1 MIPFP
6 FFFWLYIEIVG
17 IHDHERTKRYYFEA
31 SEDEK
36 RRTRIRSLKKKAMSA
51 STKLTHSLK
60 RRSKRVAHCRFASI
74 STEDFRDEKEE
85 EAVNSFRQALIEK
98 DLLPVRHDDY
108 HTMLR

>member
-1 MIPFP
+1 MVNL
-6 FFFWLYIEIVG
+6 FFFSSEIVLAQEE
-17 IHDHERTKRYYFEA
+17 DREKRSDFEI

-51 STKLTHSLK
+51 STRLTHTLRK
-60 RRSKRVAHCRFASI
+60 RSRRVAHCRFASI

-85 EAVNSFRQALIEK
+85 EAVNTFRQVLIEK
-98 DLLPVRHDDY
+98 DLLPTRHDDY